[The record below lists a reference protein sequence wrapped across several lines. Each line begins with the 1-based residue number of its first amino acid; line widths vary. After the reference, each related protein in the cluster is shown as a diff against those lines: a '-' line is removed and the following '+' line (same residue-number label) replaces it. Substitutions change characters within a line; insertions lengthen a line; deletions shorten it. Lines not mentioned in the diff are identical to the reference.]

1 LAHLITARSM
11 TMLPGRRWSA
21 PPPERRQRV
30 RIASLSLLLPV
41 LLHLDSPLGLF
52 NRSSTILAVPSRPPG
67 EHSRALP
74 RIGAHPLGG
83 RLAGCSKNSP
93 TRRLGSAS
101 KFRPKGRA
109 PSSSAIACRARTTR
123 MVRTWSLLILTSCN
137 TNLCPYTPHAASR

>member
-1 LAHLITARSM
+1 HRSK
-11 TMLPGRRWSA
+11 GF
-21 PPPERRQRV
+21 RRQRV

-41 LLHLDSPLGLF
+41 LLHLLCGSEISPLGLF

-101 KFRPKGRA
+101 KFRPRGRA

-123 MVRTWSLLILTSCN
+123 MVRPWSLLILTSCN
-137 TNLCPYTPHAASR
+137 TNLCPYGPHAACRCQM